1 MELVRYRP
9 GDAVRWLKTGA
20 ETAKKQAKRQGVS
33 LIRREGERTVMRDV
47 SQVAGALIQSG
58 RSALAELLHR
68 RAEATEY
75 VLGDEALEISGGGTT
90 RHIRYEDVHAMRL
103 EGDRATLVL
112 ARGSVSIRP
121 YAHIVAGRLRVPV
134 GWTRNDIEVPY
145 ELLLEELAARCGL
158 EIEGE

>member
-1 MELVRYRP
+1 M
-9 GDAVRWLKTGA
+9 RWLKTGA

-75 VLGDEALEISGGGTT
+75 VLGEEALEIVSPGAS
-90 RHIRYEDVHAMRL
+90 RHIRYDEVHGMRL

-112 ARGSVSIRP
+112 TRGSVAIRP

-134 GWTRNDIEVPY
+134 GWTRNEIEVPY
-145 ELLLEELAARCGL
+145 ELLLEEVAARCGL
-158 EIEGE
+158 EIEGA